1 MNYWSL
7 IFAMALVTF
16 LPRYLPMAFA
26 NKLRLS
32 PLILRALEFVPIAV
46 LSVIIAQASFYRAGG
61 LDISFSNFHLIAAAV
76 AVITGVLTRQL
87 FTTIMAGLFVFV
99 LLKFISG

>member
-1 MNYWSL
+1 MNYWWL

-26 NKLRLS
+26 NKLKLS

-46 LSVIIAQASFYRAGG
+46 LSVIIAQTSFYRAGV
-61 LDISFSNFHLIAAAV
+61 LEVSLNNAHLLAAAV
-76 AVITGVLTRQL
+76 SVIIGIVTRHM
-87 FTTIMAGLFVFV
+87 FSTIAAGLVVFA
-99 LLKFISG
+99 LLKLIAG

>member
-1 MNYWSL
+1 MNYWWL

-26 NKLRLS
+26 GKLRLS

-46 LSVIIAQASFYRAGG
+46 LSVIIAQASFYRGG
-61 LDISFSNFHLIAAAV
+61 ILDISFSNAHLIAASV
-76 AVITGVLTRQL
+76 SVIVGTVTRHM
-87 FTTIMAGLFVFV
+87 FTTILTGLIVFSS
-99 LLKFISG
+99 LKILFI